1 MTERDKFYA
10 AVAERWW
17 DPLPRLVFADW
28 LDENGDPD
36 RAEFIR
42 VQCRLAEIV
51 RIVEDH
57 DSRNKAPIGIGAAE
71 FQTLRR
77 REVELFRE
85 YQGEWDRDALLTDQI
100 RAATFMTRHS
110 LNPVRE
116 PEMVV
121 ALNLMQIASKFV
133 YHRGFPEQ
141 AELTEWALDRL
152 GEHLLARLPIRKLK
166 VIMTSSFMW
175 PNSEFSPEQAIGV
188 HDPREGIW
196 TRPVNVT
203 DNSSVWSD
211 GDKSFFRVGDQIRE
225 YERAEW
231 SNEVYSFTTTRYHPV
246 LTLTFKP
253 PTP

>member
-141 AELTEWALDRL
+141 EELTEWALDWL

>member
-1 MTERDKFYA
+1 M
-10 AVAERWW
+10 
-17 DPLPRLVFADW
+17 
-28 LDENGDPD
+28 
-36 RAEFIR
+36 
-42 VQCRLAEIV
+42 
-51 RIVEDH
+51 
-57 DSRNKAPIGIGAAE
+57 
-71 FQTLRR
+71 
-77 REVELFRE
+77 
-85 YQGEWDRDALLTDQI
+85 
-100 RAATFMTRHS
+100 
-110 LNPVRE
+110 
-116 PEMVV
+116 
-121 ALNLMQIASKFV
+121 
-133 YHRGFPEQ
+133 
-141 AELTEWALDRL
+141 
-152 GEHLLARLPIRKLK
+152 LARLPIRKLK